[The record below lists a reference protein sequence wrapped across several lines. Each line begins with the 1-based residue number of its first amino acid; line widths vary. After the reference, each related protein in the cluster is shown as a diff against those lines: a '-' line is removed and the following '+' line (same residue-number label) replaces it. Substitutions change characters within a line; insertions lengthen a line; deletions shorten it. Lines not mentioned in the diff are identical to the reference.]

1 MATYQ
6 QNTRLMAKNSAF
18 LYIQMAIK
26 MVIGLYTVR
35 IILHALGAEDYGI
48 YNVVG
53 GFVTMFAFITGSLES
68 ASLRFFACA
77 MGIGEYKLLN
87 RYYNVILLIFIILAI
102 ILFLVIEFAGLWFVN
117 YKMVV
122 SQERLVATNWVLQFS
137 IFAFIA
143 RILSVPASALLVAH
157 EKMIVYASVHILDT
171 FLILGIAFLL
181 QIVSVDKLI
190 IYAICM
196 LGVSLL
202 TSMIFIYMSHR
213 SYQDETKLKL
223 HWDCELSKELLSYCG
238 WYMFG
243 TMASVCRSQGINMLL
258 NVFFNPVVNAARAI
272 AYQIISAINQFI
284 NSFYQAVRPQITKLT
299 AAEENQKMLS
309 LVFSSS
315 VISFLLMCLIAIP
328 MLIEMPFI
336 LSIWLGDF
344 PEYTVI
350 FSRLVIIT
358 ALIDTLG
365 IPPTTSICANGDIKW
380 FQITT
385 GLIVLMNLPVSYFA
399 LCKFQHP
406 YIVFYISIVLAVITQ
421 IVRLVYMRRMFGM
434 SFISYNKLVLL
445 RISVISGLSV
455 LFTYILSRIMVT
467 SIIGHIITILIS
479 VLFIALISFY
489 YGINVQQ
496 RMFIRNLFMEKV
508 STLLKRG

>member
-1 MATYQ
+1 
-6 QNTRLMAKNSAF
+6 
-18 LYIQMAIK
+18 
-26 MVIGLYTVR
+26 
-35 IILHALGAEDYGI
+35 
-48 YNVVG
+48 
-53 GFVTMFAFITGSLES
+53 
-68 ASLRFFACA
+68 
-77 MGIGEYKLLN
+77 
-87 RYYNVILLIFIILAI
+87 
-102 ILFLVIEFAGLWFVN
+102 
-117 YKMVV
+117 
-122 SQERLVATNWVLQFS
+122 
-137 IFAFIA
+137 
-143 RILSVPASALLVAH
+143 
-157 EKMIVYASVHILDT
+157 
-171 FLILGIAFLL
+171 
-181 QIVSVDKLI
+181 
-190 IYAICM
+190 
-196 LGVSLL
+196 
-202 TSMIFIYMSHR
+202 
-213 SYQDETKLKL
+213 
-223 HWDCELSKELLSYCG
+223 
-238 WYMFG
+238 
-243 TMASVCRSQGINMLL
+243 
-258 NVFFNPVVNAARAI
+258 
-272 AYQIISAINQFI
+272 
-284 NSFYQAVRPQITKLT
+284 
-299 AAEENQKMLS
+299 
-309 LVFSSS
+309 
-315 VISFLLMCLIAIP
+315 
-328 MLIEMPFI
+328 MPFI

-350 FSRLVIIT
+350 FFFFLIIT